1 MTIDAYFTA
10 TARDLDAAASAGL
23 NEPVA
28 AAIDA
33 ITTALSAR
41 KPLLLCGNGGSAAD
55 AMHIAGELVGRYK
68 RERAGLMAI
77 ALGAD
82 AAVTTAWSNDYDY
95 DSVFER
101 QVEALGAAGGVV
113 WGLSTSG
120 NSENVLRALAKA
132 RAMAMTTIALTGTG
146 GGRLAAEADILI
158 PVPSSDTPR
167 IQELHTCVYHYIC
180 DQVEQRL
187 ADPA

>member
-10 TARDLDAAASAGL
+10 TARDLTAAASAGL
-23 NEPVA
+23 EEPTA
-28 AAIDA
+28 AAIEA
-33 ITTALSAR
+33 IATAFEAR
-41 KPLLLCGNGGSAAD
+41 RPLLLCGNGGSAAD

-95 DSVFER
+95 DTVFER

-120 NSENVLRALAKA
+120 NSENVLRALTKG
-132 RAMAMTTIALTGTG
+132 RAMGMTTIALTGAG

-158 PVPSSDTPR
+158 PVPSTDTPR

-180 DQVEQRL
+180 EQVELRV
-187 ADPA
+187 AG

>member
-10 TARDLDAAASAGL
+10 TVRDLEAAAAAGL

-33 ITTALSAR
+33 VATALAAR

-95 DSVFER
+95 DTVFER
-101 QVEALGAAGGVV
+101 QVGALGAAGGVV

-120 NSENVLRALAKA
+120 NSENVLRALQKA
-132 RAMAMTTIALTGTG
+132 HAMDMTAIALTGAG

-158 PVPSSDTPR
+158 AVPSTDTPR

-180 DQVEQRL
+180 EQVERRMT
-187 ADPA
+187 D